1 MSVLTI
7 IKKIGDKIISVV
19 EWPFV
24 HATMVEK
31 LLSNGCAD
39 APATKAAIVGLV
51 EQFEVIGPDTVA
63 DIAAKGFD
71 LAADVKT
78 VNDVKALFSDSTKG
92 LATQMNSYITGVIGT
107 NGALSTRTSDLTQQS
122 TDITTQISNLEAK
135 ITNDSNQWDS
145 EFQAMETA
153 QSQTNQELTYL
164 SQGVSNG
171 SL

>member
-78 VNDVKALFSDSTKG
+78 VNDVKALFAYFSNNFLPVVRKDF
-92 LATQMNSYITGVIGT
+92 ADFEQ
-107 NGALSTRTSDLTQQS
+107 D
-122 TDITTQISNLEAK
+122 TTQVTIEAAVDPVPHLGAVSVLSAAV
-135 ITNDSNQWDS
+135 TVLSVAADVP
-145 EFQAMETA
+145 
-153 QSQTNQELTYL
+153 QSGPGLHT
-164 SQGVSNG
+164 VAAA
-171 SL
+171 